1 MDASTR
7 EYFDIEVAADHINN
21 NKRHQYQR
29 RFNTRKYTYVC
40 KHVTQIVT
48 MASYPQFSD
57 RVALPRS
64 ITVSEFFQAVNPTNC
79 LNHEVMTTGN
89 PPNPVDVKGSVF
101 VMEHVYEGHWILNFL
116 RYLQVSEDIDCDDM
130 DTIFFTPATTNND
143 GVTWAQAIMESLGS
157 TKNQDLL
164 VFLRQNINGAKHRI
178 FEDGN
183 NIIGSEGFHAA
194 SLTDK
199 LGKIA
204 IVGRA
209 LDYLSHPSVGE
220 KLLATAENIERTLDA
235 LVSSPDAK
243 SRLGTVAEGDNL
255 KEKHR
260 KWLHSFMK
268 SRNSFATKQMK
279 EWASVASEEIVKTMP
294 RQASKTRHTEPTL
307 NFLQALQTDSPK
319 GFSAEKHAPL
329 LRAEE
334 KEKEGED

>member
-1 MDASTR
+1 MDAPTR
-7 EYFDIEVAADHINN
+7 EYFDIEVAADNINK
-21 NKRHQYQR
+21 NKRHQYQK
-29 RFNTRKYTYVC
+29 RFSTRKYTYVC
-40 KHVTQIVT
+40 KHVTRIVT
-48 MASYPQFSD
+48 MASYPKFSD
-57 RVALPRS
+57 RIALPQS
-64 ITVSEFFQAVNPTNC
+64 ITVSEFFQAANPTNC

-89 PPNPVDVKGSVF
+89 PPNPAEVKGSVF
-101 VMEHVYEGHWILNFL
+101 SMEHVYEGHWILKFL

-130 DTIFFTPATTNND
+130 DTIFFKPATTNND
-143 GVTWAQAIMESLGS
+143 GVTWAQALMESLGS
-157 TKNQDLL
+157 TKNQELL

-183 NIIGSEGFHAA
+183 NIIGSQGFKAA
-194 SLTDK
+194 SPIDK

-209 LDYLSHPSVGE
+209 LDYMSHPSVGE

-243 SRLGTVAEGDNL
+243 GKLGDIAEGDNL

-268 SRNSFATKQMK
+268 SRNSFAIKQMK
-279 EWASVASEEIVKTMP
+279 GWASAASMDIVKTMSG
-294 RQASKTRHTEPTL
+294 QASRTSHTEPTL
-307 NFLQALQTDSPK
+307 SFLQALQTDSLD
-319 GFSAEKHAPL
+319 GFSAEKYVPL

-334 KEKEGED
+334 EEK